1 MIHFLPSQDK
11 VQQLHSKCSVGGMWS
26 IARIIHKA
34 GDAWV
39 LGLLSHNGA
48 IVKLSY
54 LGEGFTVGSFL
65 EELTLLPV
73 SLQSIPCPF
82 LFLWTEWSSQ
92 SRDLPWG
99 HVEKVLPKSPPG
111 HIEKT
116 PETKCLYLPWTGP
129 HSRILGIPAFQ
140 SSHYHSW

>member
-1 MIHFLPSQDK
+1 
-11 VQQLHSKCSVGGMWS
+11 MWS

-39 LGLLSHNGA
+39 LGLLSYNGA

-82 LFLWTEWSSQ
+82 LFLWTE
-92 SRDLPWG
+92 
-99 HVEKVLPKSPPG
+99 
-111 HIEKT
+111 
-116 PETKCLYLPWTGP
+116 
-129 HSRILGIPAFQ
+129 
-140 SSHYHSW
+140 